1 VTCCDRRPTP
11 IEPGPLR
18 NTNRPMRRWPLNY
31 GIAAAPEA
39 AKPHLI
45 VEVSRIEAPALGGMP
60 PNDGW
65 LP

>member
-1 VTCCDRRPTP
+1 
-11 IEPGPLR
+11 
-18 NTNRPMRRWPLNY
+18 MRRWPLNY